1 MERTINKKELPVVEH
16 FSSTDS
22 NIKIFALGGLEEIGK
37 NMYCIECQDELIIID
52 AGIMFPDS
60 DYGIEYNIPNF
71 QYLKENQEKIK
82 GLFITH
88 GHEDHIGA
96 IGYLLKSVEIPKIYA
111 SGIAID
117 LIKMKLTDFDVNM
130 GYKLEEIDSTSEFKF
145 KNFAVSF
152 FRTIHSIPD
161 SLGIAIKTR
170 LGYILHSGDFKI
182 DFTPL
187 GKPMEYEKLIKYQ
200 KEGVLCLLSD
210 STNACVKTFS
220 KSEKEIGDSID
231 SIFSTIKGR
240 IIISTFASN
249 VHRVSQIIQASAKYN
264 RKIVVLGRSMR
275 KIVTCALKR
284 KYININENMII
295 TEKEL
300 SNVSN
305 ANLTV
310 LSTGSQGEPAAAL
323 SRIASG
329 ENRNIHIQPGDTV
342 IFSSSAIPGNQQ
354 SINTTIN
361 KLYQQG
367 ATVIVNSP
375 LSDTHTTGH
384 ASKME
389 EAALL
394 SWTQPKHFMPIH
406 GEETMLYEH
415 AETAHTLGIPYE
427 NIHIMSNGEVL
438 TFSDTKCFINCQVPS
453 GNVNLDLN
461 GQILEDYI
469 VAERKL
475 LSEEGIIMIVFLKN
489 KQNKLLDNP
498 KVFAKGFLYF
508 KNNEFVFEGIS
519 HLARDVHDEYV
530 KNNSLFILPNF
541 RRMLVE
547 RLSQY
552 LANTVDRHPLIVVNT
567 LVI

>member
-1 MERTINKKELPVVEH
+1 MEKIINKKELPVIEH
-16 FSSTDS
+16 FSDTDS
-22 NIKIFALGGLEEIGK
+22 NIKIFSLGGLEEIGK
-37 NMYCIECQDELIIID
+37 NMYCIECQNELIIID

-60 DYGIEYNIPNF
+60 EYGIEYSIPNF
-71 QYLKENQEKIK
+71 QYLKENQAKIK

-96 IGYLLKSVEIPKIYA
+96 IGYLLKSVNVPKIYA

-117 LIKMKLTDFDVNM
+117 LIKMKLADFDNNM
-130 GYKLEEIDSTSEFKF
+130 AYELEEITSESVYTF
-145 KNFAVSF
+145 KNFEVSF

-161 SLGIAIKTR
+161 SLGIAVKTR

-187 GKPMEYEKLIKYQ
+187 GKPMEYDKLIKYQ

-210 STNACVKTFS
+210 STNACVKAFS
-220 KSEKEIGDSID
+220 KSEKEIGESID

-275 KIVTCALKR
+275 KIVACALSR
-284 KYININENMII
+284 KYIDIDEHMII

-300 SNVSN
+300 ANVSN
-305 ANLTV
+305 KNLTI

-323 SRIASG
+323 SRIANG
-329 ENRNIHIQPGDTV
+329 ENKNIHIEPDDTV

-354 SINTTIN
+354 SINATIN

-367 ATVIVNSP
+367 ANVIVNSP

-384 ASKME
+384 ASEME

-406 GEETMLYEH
+406 GEETMLYRH

-438 TFSDTKCFINCQVPS
+438 TFSGNKCFINCQVPN
-453 GNVNLDLN
+453 GDVNLDLN
-461 GQILEDYI
+461 GSILEDYL

-475 LSEEGIIMIVFLKN
+475 LSEEGIIMVVFLKN
-489 KQNKLLDNP
+489 KQNRLLDNP

-508 KNNEFVFEGIS
+508 KNNEGIFEGIGR
-519 HLARDVHDEYV
+519 LAREVHEEYV
-530 KNNSLFILPNF
+530 TNNSVFILPNF

-552 LANTVDRHPLIVVNT
+552 LANTVDRHPLIVINT